1 MDIRHSWNA
10 FKTDFSEKYANNK
23 RNYNII
29 GLSVVAVVG
38 GILFYTL
45 SYKPTQEI
53 KASEKF
59 ASMYYYFK
67 TDSTPVVLKGDAKRN
82 IWSATR
88 IADEFGSTVKGREA
102 ALCASIALMKEKK
115 FEEALKYLGKTKA
128 NDKILSAS
136 IIAMKA
142 VCNAELGDIKEAA
155 SLYEQAA
162 RIDEND
168 FSAMY
173 LKKAGIHYE
182 MTEDFSSALSC
193 YQEIAQKYSTSSE
206 GTDIEKYI
214 GKMKAKLGEFN
225 P

>member
-10 FKTDFSEKYANNK
+10 LKSNFSEKYANNK

-29 GLSVVAVVG
+29 GLSVVGVVG
-38 GILFYTL
+38 GILFYSL
-45 SYKPTQEI
+45 SYKPSQEI
-53 KASEKF
+53 KAAEKF
-59 ASMYYYFK
+59 APMYFYFK
-67 TDSTPVVLKGDAKRN
+67 SDSTSIVLKGDAKRN
-82 IWSATR
+82 IWSAVK
-88 IADEFGSTVKGREA
+88 IADEYGSTLKGREA
-102 ALCASIALMKEKK
+102 ALCASIAFMKEKK
-115 FEEALKYLGKTKA
+115 YEDALKYLGKTKA

-142 VCNAELGDIKEAA
+142 VCNAELGDTKDAA
-155 SLYEQAA
+155 KLYEQAA

-168 FSAMY
+168 FAAMY

-182 MTEDFSSALSC
+182 MSEDFNSALSC
-193 YQEIAQKYSTSSE
+193 YEEIAQKYATSSE

>member
-1 MDIRHSWNA
+1 MDIKHSFNA
-10 FKTDFSEKYANNK
+10 LKADFSEKYANNK
-23 RNYNII
+23 RNYNIV
-29 GLSVVAVVG
+29 GLTIVAVVG

-45 SYKPTQEI
+45 SYKPSQET
-53 KASEKF
+53 KAAEKF
-59 ASMYYYFK
+59 APMYYYFK
-67 TDSTPVVLKGDAKRN
+67 SDSTSIVLKGDSKRG
-82 IWSATR
+82 IWSAVK
-88 IADEFGSTVKGREA
+88 IADEYGSTVKGREA
-102 ALCASIALMKEKK
+102 ALCAAIALMKEKK
-115 FEEALKYLGKTKA
+115 FEDALKYLGKTKA

-142 VCNAELGDIKEAA
+142 VCKAELGDTKEAA

-168 FSAMY
+168 FAAMY

-182 MTEDFSSALSC
+182 MSEDYSNALNC
-193 YQEIAQKYSTSSE
+193 YQEISQKYSTSSE

-214 GKMKAKLGEFN
+214 GKMKAKLGEYN

>member
-67 TDSTPVVLKGDAKRN
+67 TDSTSVVLKGDAKRN

-142 VCNAELGDIKEAA
+142 VCNAELGDTKEAA
-155 SLYEQAA
+155 NLYEQAS
-162 RIDEND
+162 RIDDND

-182 MTEDFSSALSC
+182 MSEDFSSALSC
-193 YQEIAQKYSTSSE
+193 Y
-206 GTDIEKYI
+206 
-214 GKMKAKLGEFN
+214 
-225 P
+225 